1 MLKGLYKFKNKEGV
15 VTKRCPNFITDK
27 GYDFWTG
34 SDPTL
39 GLEVILSLELGTS
52 LEGIVELAPEKTL
65 TEMQSNTVVSLLT
78 SQPTDFKII
87 LNKSPNSAVLTHRI
101 TAPLVDAA
109 IVYELGLKLG
119 SGELVS
125 NALLLSNEKTDIIPI
140 LVSEST
146 LDYEINIVLPTLVK
160 EYEVP
165 LSNNGNE
172 IIYKVKLELL
182 DTVPADSFSLRNP
195 IKIDAKILEKD
206 GANVD
211 LNSKP
216 VRLSSFNK
224 LTKEAV
230 YNLVFPYSPAI
241 INKPASYDQ
250 VTIESSLGCYRITL
264 YDMTSGSPVNN
275 GFPETNAQDL
285 VIPFK
290 LTL

>member
-39 GLEVILSLELGTS
+39 GLEVISSLELGTS

-119 SGELVS
+119 SGELIS

-165 LSNNGNE
+165 LSDNGDE
-172 IIYKVKLELL
+172 VIYKVKLELL
-182 DTVPADSFSLRNP
+182 DTVPGDSFSLRNP
-195 IKIDAKILEKD
+195 IKINAKISENA
-206 GANVD
+206 GINHVE
-211 LNSKP
+211 SKP
-216 VRLSSFNK
+216 IRLSSFNK

-230 YNLVFPYSPAI
+230 YNLVFPYTPSV
-241 INKPASYDQ
+241 INNPGNYSN
-250 VTIESSLGCYRITL
+250 VLIESSLGCYKISLLNMTTGEPVIT
-264 YDMTSGSPVNN
+264 